1 MHADVAICSRGRV
14 LIAGRRHPMGGPV
27 GTRAAFV
34 RLFAP

>member
-14 LIAGRRHPMGGPV
+14 LIAGRHPMGGPV
-27 GTRAAFV
+27 GTRAAFM